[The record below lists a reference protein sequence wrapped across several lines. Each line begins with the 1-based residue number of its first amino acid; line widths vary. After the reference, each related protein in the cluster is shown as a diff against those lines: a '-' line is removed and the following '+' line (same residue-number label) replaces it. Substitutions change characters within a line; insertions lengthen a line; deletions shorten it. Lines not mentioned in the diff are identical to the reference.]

1 MWNSLRTRLHTHT
14 HMPTH
19 TLTNR
24 TLGGWLR
31 PTERAVLVHETGPA
45 WTESLQGEAQRQ
57 RGGGCHESEQ
67 TSSERAEGREQERVR
82 VCRER
87 REKEE
92 LPTAPPRKAQEKG
105 GLSLGNCF
113 EPLPLP

>member
-19 TLTNR
+19 TLTHR

-67 TSSERAEGREQERVR
+67 TSSEGAEGREQERGVR
-82 VCRER
+82 GAEREGR
-87 REKEE
+87 KKSSPLPPEKGTREKG
-92 LPTAPPRKAQEKG
+92 T
-105 GLSLGNCF
+105 
-113 EPLPLP
+113 EPGQLL